1 MIIRA
6 KRKELFQGIPLT
18 KKQQENT
25 NRNLKEIESHAEIL
39 QSYPRR
45 LVFELTNACNLN
57 CVMCGRNA
65 ADFKMTAFDMDVFRS
80 FEPMMD
86 IVEEVTLMGWG
97 EPTIHPHFNEMLE
110 IIDRHSARKYFC
122 SNGMNLKNI
131 RQSIFKYHVD
141 VFAVSVDGATY
152 ETNARIRRGSDL
164 NVIQEDL
171 ASIVEERNRHG
182 LKYPWINFVFCAME
196 SNIRELPDL
205 VRLAAEI
212 GIDEVKV
219 VYLTVF
225 NEELCDFSLSDI
237 SYYQQTFSVSAF
249 HRAYVG
255 LDPHGRFGIFNET
268 DLSFGSGSSRFK
280 RLYDGQPKDTRTNIT
295 QGALNFS
302 PGVCI
307 FVQDYVSFNI
317 SFGVFGLKWQHEKQ
331 TTDGI
336 YEGSRT
342 TSGANFRFNIFN
354 INFGMMVVI

>member
-1 MIIRA
+1 MRQTTRLIIA
-6 KRKELFQGIPLT
+6 LAAALLCIAQTQAQTIHRKKDTARPDSIEKVIVQGDTVDIIIPEANYGRFDRGLYNYIFIPKGKWGFGITASYGELKTQD
-18 KKQQENT
+18 
-25 NRNLKEIESHAEIL
+25 IEVLSIL
-39 QSYPRR
+39 QNIDFNGKIYSVRPAISYFYTSNMSVGMKLIYSRGYAD
-45 LVFELTNACNLN
+45 LGNLSFN
-57 CVMCGRNA
+57 
-65 ADFKMTAFDMDVFRS
+65 FD
-80 FEPMMD
+80 
-86 IVEEVTLMGWG
+86 
-97 EPTIHPHFNEMLE
+97 
-110 IIDRHSARKYFC
+110 
-122 SNGMNLKNI
+122 
-131 RQSIFKYHVD
+131 
-141 VFAVSVDGATY
+141 
-152 ETNARIRRGSDL
+152 
-164 NVIQEDL
+164 EDL
-171 ASIVEERNRHG
+171 
-182 LKYPWINFVFCAME
+182 
-196 SNIRELPDL
+196 
-205 VRLAAEI
+205 
-212 GIDEVKV
+212 
-219 VYLTVF
+219 
-225 NEELCDFSLSDI
+225 DFSLSDI

-331 TTDGI
+331 TTDNI